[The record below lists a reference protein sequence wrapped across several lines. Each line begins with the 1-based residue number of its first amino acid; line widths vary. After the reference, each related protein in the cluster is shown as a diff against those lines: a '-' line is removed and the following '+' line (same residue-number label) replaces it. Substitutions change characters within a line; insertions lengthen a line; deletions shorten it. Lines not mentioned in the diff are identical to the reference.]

1 MLIKVFVL
9 RLGQWIIS
17 SNQPS
22 EFSFTEIQYCNL
34 GTNLPFSYSIINFF
48 LFLIFSVSAQ
58 TYSSPTPVKRL
69 QTPGQPS
76 LNASVSKSNAAAA
89 PSPPPPLKPRSKK
102 KDCKTTN
109 SKSNKKEKQERSN
122 PKMGTNVNEP
132 SLKDLSHPSLN
143 EQLKAYN
150 TATFKL
156 VKTGKVF

>member
-1 MLIKVFVL
+1 MYV
-9 RLGQWIIS
+9 
-17 SNQPS
+17 
-22 EFSFTEIQYCNL
+22 
-34 GTNLPFSYSIINFF
+34 
-48 LFLIFSVSAQ
+48 IFPAEDVVELTLTRPPLQRSQHCSCQCAALQKRVSAQ